1 MPNNDEIN
9 LTTNLSFAI
18 KLMEDLITPTFVIN
32 NKGVVIIWNKACERI
47 TGVDSKDVVGTKN
60 HWKALYESPRMCL
73 ADVVLKGD
81 VTDEELAS
89 LYDSHL
95 SQPVID
101 RTGESLHA
109 LNWCVVPNIPGEKY
123 LSFDA
128 GPIYNECGEIV
139 AVVETISDLT
149 ELKNTQI
156 QLEKLATIDA
166 LTGIAN
172 RRHFDDQLN
181 SIWLNAQRYKQP
193 LSLLMIDVDY
203 FKQYNDLYGH
213 QDGDSCLIKVANCIA
228 SALKRSLDS
237 VFRYGGE
244 EFIVLLPDTN
254 QTGAYYMAERIRE
267 AVVEMALEHEKSRVS
282 EFVTVSIG
290 IATQYPAAELKSEQL
305 VLSADEALYTAKA
318 EGRNRSSLA
327 V

>member
-1 MPNNDEIN
+1 
-9 LTTNLSFAI
+9 
-18 KLMEDLITPTFVIN
+18 
-32 NKGVVIIWNKACERI
+32 
-47 TGVDSKDVVGTKN
+47 
-60 HWKALYESPRMCL
+60 MCL

-81 VTDEELAS
+81 VTDEELTS
-89 LYDSHL
+89 LYDSHI

-156 QLEKLATIDA
+156 KLEKLATVDA
-166 LTGIAN
+166 LTGVAN
-172 RRHFDDQLN
+172 RRHFDEQLN
-181 SIWLNAQRYKQP
+181 SIWLNAQRYQQP

-203 FKQYNDLYGH
+203 FKLYNDIYGH
-213 QDGDSCLIKVANCIA
+213 QAGDSCLIKVANCID
-228 SALKRSLDS
+228 SALKRSLDN

-244 EFIVLLPDTN
+244 EFVVLLPDTN

-267 AVVEMALEHEKSRVS
+267 AVIGMALAHEKSRVS

-290 IATQYPAAELKSEQL
+290 IATLRPTPQLKSEKL
-305 VLSADEALYTAKA
+305 VSVADKALYTAKA
-318 EGRNRSSLA
+318 EGRNRGSLA